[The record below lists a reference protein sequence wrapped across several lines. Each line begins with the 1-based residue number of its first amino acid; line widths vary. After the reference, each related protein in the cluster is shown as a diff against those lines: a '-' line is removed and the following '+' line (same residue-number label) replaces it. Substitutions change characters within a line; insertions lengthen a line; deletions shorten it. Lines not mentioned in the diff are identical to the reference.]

1 MEKKY
6 KGENE
11 MTNIKTMTSR
21 ELSEK
26 IIENR
31 VALRSTK
38 DADTNRKLIAAN
50 HEMMTELDR
59 RSAR

>member
-1 MEKKY
+1 
-6 KGENE
+6 

-21 ELSEK
+21 ELSER

-38 DADTNRKLIAAN
+38 DADTKRKLIAAN
-50 HEMMTELDR
+50 HEMMTEMDR

>member
-1 MEKKY
+1 MS
-6 KGENE
+6 
-11 MTNIKTMTSR
+11 NIKILTSR

-31 VALRSTK
+31 LALRSTK
-38 DADTNRKLIAAN
+38 DADTKRRLIAEN

-59 RSAR
+59 RYDK